1 MKCLNCLNFVT
12 AHAILTGW
20 CLFTFFTVAPF
31 WCTPSVCF
39 ILLTSNAV
47 IWASLIG
54 THSSKLEVEDFIFYV
69 AVFSRETLQTLA
81 WKFLLC
87 ILQNIVGVYIFPNF
101 VLVQY
106 IVVQKLVKTN
116 PRRLNTFCLFLL
128 FACNSSNLSKEEAGH
143 SY

>member
-1 MKCLNCLNFVT
+1 MSFHIFHSCTILVYSIGVLHLAHFQRCNLGEFDWHTQFQTGSRGFHFLCCSILQRNSPNF
-12 AHAILTGW
+12 GM
-20 CLFTFFTVAPF
+20 
-31 WCTPSVCF
+31 
-39 ILLTSNAV
+39 
-47 IWASLIG
+47 
-54 THSSKLEVEDFIFYV
+54 E
-69 AVFSRETLQTLA
+69 
-81 WKFLLC
+81 